1 MKGFVRV
8 YKSDLLAA
16 IIGFEMRLDAGKEIR
31 DKGIKIFYDKKYN
44 EMNRFNKWLYRN
56 HSAIQFTRDKMAAFD
71 RWPDVLHVVLTQEE
85 CDELEWWCWTHKSK
99 VDSVKALYKA
109 TADDYALVDQ
119 DMAAFVT
126 KHKNYLEGLR

>member
-8 YKSDLLAA
+8 YKEDLMAA

-31 DKGIKIFYDKKYN
+31 DKGIKLFYDKRFS

-56 HSAIQFTRDKMAAFD
+56 HSAVQFACDKMSAWD
-71 RWPDVLHVVLTQEE
+71 RWSDLLHEVLTQEE
-85 CDELEWWCWTHKSK
+85 TDELEWWCWTHKSK
-99 VDSVKALYKA
+99 VNAVKALYKA

-119 DMAAFVT
+119 DMAAFIT
-126 KHKNYLEGLR
+126 THKNYLEGVR